1 MELIKMEKYQIIKLL
16 GEKSRFDIFMKL
28 VEFDE
33 LCVSELV
40 ELLNLRQSNISK
52 HLMKFKSLNMLN
64 FTRDGNIIKY
74 SVKNDFITENTD
86 LIKYLFM

>member
-1 MELIKMEKYQIIKLL
+1 MEKYKIIKLL

-28 VEFDE
+28 IEFDE

-64 FTRDGNIIKY
+64 FTREGNIIKY
-74 SVKNDFITENTD
+74 SVKNEFITENTD

>member
-1 MELIKMEKYQIIKLL
+1 MEKYQIIKLL

>member
-1 MELIKMEKYQIIKLL
+1 MDKYKIIKLL

-64 FTRDGNIIKY
+64 FTREGNIIKY
-74 SVKNDFITENTD
+74 SVKNEFITENTD